1 MPPDGTRSVLHD
13 EILEQPGA
21 VARLLERETRNA
33 AVLAAGWR
41 RARVPFVLIAARG
54 TSDNAVRYA
63 QYAFGLASRLPV
75 ALAAPPRSA
84 SRARGGARRPLVA
97 RGSHRG
103 ARSGCRREASCD
115 ANAAR
120 I

>member
-41 RARVPFVLIAARG
+41 RANVPFVLIAARG
-54 TSDNAVRYA
+54 TSDNAARYA

-75 ALAAPPRSA
+75 ALAAPS
-84 SRARGGARRPLVA
+84 LVTLY
-97 RGSHRG
+97 GVPPTP
-103 ARSGCRREASCD
+103 
-115 ANAAR
+115 
-120 I
+120 

>member
-54 TSDNAVRYA
+54 TSDTAARYA
-63 QYAFGLASRLPV
+63 QYAFGLALRLPV
-75 ALAAPPRSA
+75 ALAAPSLVTLYGVAGGGRRPAA
-84 SRARGGARRPLVA
+84 SRG
-97 RGSHRG
+97 RG
-103 ARSGCRREASCD
+103 AEYRGDED
-115 ANAAR
+115 VH
-120 I
+120 